1 MQLTD
6 VRRSYRQALDKHG
19 YQTVEDVTS
28 TSPKDL
34 AVGKYELQSTVDIE
48 DLGIGLSQAEEVL
61 RIVTQQSGELHRIGR
76 ADPSARPAYLP
87 TPAKSVTA
95 SQLLK
100 VSPTYFST
108 LSVSLDKLIGYYVSG
123 YTAPHGLN
131 LKGRGADREDSGS
144 IRPGAV
150 LELSAPPGGGKTG
163 AIIGIALSARTID
176 EDTPEVLLI
185 GEV

>member
-1 MQLTD
+1 M
-6 VRRSYRQALDKHG
+6 
-19 YQTVEDVTS
+19 TS

-34 AVGKYELQSTVDIE
+34 AVGKYELPSTVDIE

-61 RIVTQQSGELHRIGR
+61 RLVTQQSGELHRIGR
-76 ADPSARPAYLP
+76 TDPSARPAYLP